1 MPTSATS
8 RLLFSLAIGAVLAI
22 PGQLAAE
29 DYQLGVILSLSGPG
43 SLDCKE
49 DLEGIQL
56 AVDEINAAGG
66 LLGQHPIKLTVKDD
80 TGKPDISAQQAK
92 VLIAE
97 AKPRALIGVWSSGCA
112 LAVKP
117 IITEAKVLMIAG
129 HSNSEDIT
137 KLNPSPY
144 VYSVV
149 PNTYMLAKALAKTLA
164 VTAKAKGWK
173 TYATIASDYPFGRS
187 LQGNVVA
194 NLKALMPE
202 LELKEQ
208 RWPKLGESEW
218 PSHMAA
224 LAGGKPDFIFNG
236 LSGDDLKRF
245 TTAAV
250 TVKFTDRFPCPGAA
264 VPLNTLM
271 DQKDGLPLG
280 SLAMTRAVFHA
291 HLDVP
296 AMKHLIEIYKAK
308 RDGRFPSD
316 WVILHY
322 DAVMALKQGVEK
334 AKSIDTE
341 AVKTALKGA
350 TIETTRGQLTFRA
363 IDNQLACPVYLGT
376 IGADPAYTFPI
387 YKDLVVVP
395 AGDTMRPEAE
405 VEAARVAK

>member
-1 MPTSATS
+1 MSSRSRSATLALAASLLLTSAMH
-8 RLLFSLAIGAVLAI
+8 
-22 PGQLAAE
+22 AE
-29 DYQLGVILSLSGPG
+29 DYSLGVILSLTGPG
-43 SLDCKE
+43 SVDTSE
-49 DLEGIQL
+49 DLEGVTL

-66 LLGQHPIKLTVKDD
+66 LLGQHKIVLTVKDD
-80 TGKPDISAQQAK
+80 QGKPDISATQAK
-92 VLIAE
+92 ALLAE

-117 IITEAKVLMIAG
+117 LITEAKVLMIAG

-149 PNTYMLAKALAKTLA
+149 PNTYMLAKALAQTLA
-164 VTAKAKGWK
+164 TMAKAKGWSS
-173 TYATIASDYPFGRS
+173 YATIASDYPFGKS

-194 NLKALMPE
+194 NLKAIMPE

-218 PSHMAA
+218 ASHMAA
-224 LAGGKPDFIFNG
+224 LATAKPGFIFNG

-245 TTAAV
+245 NAAAV
-250 TVKFTDRFPCPGAA
+250 AVKFTERFPCPGAA
-264 VPLNTLM
+264 VPMNALM
-271 DQKDGLPLG
+271 DQKEGLPIG
-280 SLAMTRAVFHA
+280 SLAMTRAVFHG
-291 HLDVP
+291 HLDQP
-296 AMKHLIEIYKAK
+296 MMKHLIEAYKAK
-308 RDGRFPSD
+308 RAGRFPSD

-341 AVKTALKGA
+341 AVKDALKA
-350 TIETTRGQLTFRA
+350 AEIETCRGKLAFRA

-376 IGADPAYTFPI
+376 IGSDPAYTFPI

-395 AGDTMRPEAE
+395 ASETMRPEAE
-405 VEAARVAK
+405 VEAARTAK